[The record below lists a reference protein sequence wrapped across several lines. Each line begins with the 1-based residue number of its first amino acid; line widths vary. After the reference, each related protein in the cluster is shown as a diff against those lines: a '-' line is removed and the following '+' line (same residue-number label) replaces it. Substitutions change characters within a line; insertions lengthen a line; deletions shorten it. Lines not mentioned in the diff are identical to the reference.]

1 MGYIYK
7 ITSPTNKI
15 YIGQAVNIKRRLSA
29 YKRNDCK
36 GQKRLFSSIQK
47 HGFNNHKF
55 EIVEECDNELL
66 NERERFYQDLYNVLS
81 KNGLNCKLTATN
93 EKRLVHSKE
102 SLKKISEASKNRTWS
117 EERKKEFSQKRK
129 GVKLSE
135 ESKKKISIANS
146 GKNNG
151 MYGFVYS
158 EEYRQKKREFKHSKE
173 TIEKIRINSKG
184 KVKTEEHLRNISIA
198 KSRIILDI
206 NTGVFYNNLKEVSE
220 LFEISYSTLKK
231 RMYGTLHNNTP
242 FIFA

>member
-7 ITSPTNKI
+7 ITSPSDRV
-15 YIGQAVNIKRRLSA
+15 YIGQAVNINRRLSA
-29 YKRNDCK
+29 YKRSDCK

-47 HGFNNHKF
+47 YGFNNHKF
-55 EIVEECDNELL
+55 EIIEECDNELL

-81 KNGLNCKLTATN
+81 IKGLNCKLTNTN
-93 EKRLVHSKE
+93 EKRLVYSE
-102 SLKKISEASKNRTWS
+102 ETLKKISESSKNRIWS

-135 ESKKKISIANS
+135 ESKKKISISNS

-206 NTGVFYNNLKEVSE
+206 NTGIFYNNLKEVSE

-231 RMYGTLHNNTP
+231 RMYGTLKNNTS